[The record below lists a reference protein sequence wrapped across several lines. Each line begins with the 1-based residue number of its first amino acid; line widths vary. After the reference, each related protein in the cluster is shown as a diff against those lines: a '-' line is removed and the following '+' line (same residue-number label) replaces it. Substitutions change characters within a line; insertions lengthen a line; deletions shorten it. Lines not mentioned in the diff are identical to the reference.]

1 MASNLSDD
9 DVIEVG
15 HPCRFSEVEMRTP
28 RARRQSPSEPRTP
41 SKGPSSAKTS
51 RLGSP
56 LVTPKLDRRKVK
68 YRSLP
73 AAVLGK
79 PQPTF
84 AQEEQKIAIDKFP
97 SPGFSQE
104 VLNSSADAV
113 RIGNSTLRW
122 CSTEADED
130 EQLLRRFD
138 LEAMY
143 GPSVGLSRTERWK
156 RASMMGLCPPAEVL
170 AALERN
176 PHRNLSLFD
185 QRLNPDMRHGVY

>member
-1 MASNLSDD
+1 MAPHLSDD

-15 HPCRFSEVEMRTP
+15 HPCRYSEVEMRTP

-51 RLGSP
+51 RVGSP
-56 LVTPKLDRRKVK
+56 LVTPKLDRRKAK
-68 YRSLP
+68 HRCLPP
-73 AAVLGK
+73 AASEK
-79 PQPTF
+79 PQPIF
-84 AQEEQKIAIDKFP
+84 AQEEHRIATDKFP

-104 VLNSSADAV
+104 VLETSADAV
-113 RIGNSTLRW
+113 RKGDPNLRW
-122 CSTEADED
+122 CSIEADED

-170 AALERN
+170 SALERN
-176 PHRNLSLFD
+176 PHRNMSLFD
-185 QRLNPDMRHGVY
+185 QRLNPDMRHGV